1 VIELGAGCG
10 LAGFG
15 KLNSTAHQ
23 ISFWILVLL
32 AFSFKIFA
40 SPLGMALLGCD
51 VTTTDQVEV
60 LPLLMRNVER
70 NRSWISQSNSDSGF
84 VNRTIYCTIPS
95 SV

>member
-1 VIELGAGCG
+1 
-10 LAGFG
+10 
-15 KLNSTAHQ
+15 
-23 ISFWILVLL
+23 
-32 AFSFKIFA
+32 
-40 SPLGMALLGCD
+40 
-51 VTTTDQVEV
+51 V